1 MKWIVAM
8 ICVAAGALAGPATG
22 ETPAATLNQAFVAGE
37 TLDFELTWVGI
48 TGGGMR
54 MTIGLLANDPTKFRI
69 TSVAKSNSSFAFLF
83 SVRDEI
89 QAIVNRDDF
98 STLHYDKHLN
108 ERGRRKD
115 DSTVID
121 ERRRI
126 ATRRR
131 PNHNTQ
137 EIIVPKP
144 VFDPLSLVYH
154 LRMLNLQP
162 GTVERFTVFADGKV
176 YTLEA
181 RITKRE
187 SIVTPVG
194 RFNTVVVEPKMLA
207 GGLFRG
213 EGELTIW
220 YSDDA
225 RHLPVRLRSEL
236 KVGSITADLKAVH
249 AGAANPEPLSK

>member
-1 MKWIVAM
+1 VRRWLVL
-8 ICVAAGALAGPATG
+8 ICVAAGVLAGDAAG
-22 ETPAATLNQAFVAGE
+22 ETPAATLNQTFAAGE

-48 TGGGMR
+48 TGGGLR
-54 MTIGLLANDPTKFRI
+54 MTIGLLPNDPTKFRL

-89 QAIVNRDDF
+89 QSIVNRDDF
-98 STLHYDKHLN
+98 STLRYDKHLN

-131 PNHNTQ
+131 PNHNTE

-154 LRMLNLQP
+154 LRMLNLRP
-162 GTVERFTVFADGKV
+162 GTVERFTVIADGKV

-181 RITKRE
+181 KVTKRE
-187 SIVTPVG
+187 TVDTPAG
-194 RFNTVVVEPKMLA
+194 KFNTVVVEPKMLA

-225 RHLPVRLRSEL
+225 RHLPVRLRSDL
-236 KVGSITADLKAVH
+236 KVGSISADLRAVH

>member
-1 MKWIVAM
+1 M
-8 ICVAAGALAGPATG
+8 ICVSATTLAGAAAA
-22 ETPAATLNQAFVAGE
+22 EAPAATLNQAFVAGE

-137 EIIVPKP
+137 EITVPKP

-187 SIVTPVG
+187 SIVTPAG

>member
-22 ETPAATLNQAFVAGE
+22 EAPAATLNQAFVAGE

-187 SIVTPVG
+187 SIVTPAG

>member
-1 MKWIVAM
+1 VRRWLIL
-8 ICVAAGALAGPATG
+8 ICVAAGALAGPAQ
-22 ETPAATLNQAFVAGE
+22 AATPDMFVAGE

-48 TGGGMR
+48 TGGGLR
-54 MTIGLLANDPTKFRI
+54 MTIGLLPNDPTRFRL

-89 QAIVNRDDF
+89 QSIVNRDDF
-98 STLHYDKHLN
+98 STLRYYKHLN

-115 DSTVID
+115 DTSIID

-131 PNHNTQ
+131 PNHNTE

-154 LRMLNLQP
+154 LRMLNLEP
-162 GTVERFTVFADGKV
+162 GTVARFTVFADGKV

-187 SIVTPVG
+187 TVVTPAG
-194 RFNTVVVEPKMLA
+194 KFNTVVVEPKMLA

-213 EGELTIW
+213 EGDLTIW

-225 RHLPVRLRSEL
+225 RHLPVRLRSDL

-249 AGAANPEPLSK
+249 AGVASPEPLSK